1 MTRTA
6 ALLALVCALAVAA
19 GLWTIGGPGQ
29 ARSERRDSQRMS
41 DISALARHAVCL
53 RDHGR
58 AIDASHSNCPPPAQ
72 RTDPLSGELYQVD
85 ETISGEIRICARFEN
100 EMPPARVPRPM
111 DFDPDTGCL
120 IHRTGAPHPQPIP
133 VRH

>member
-41 DISALARHAVCL
+41 DIIALARHAACL
-53 RDHGR
+53 REHGQ
-58 AIDASHSNCPPPAQ
+58 AIDTTHRDCPAPAR
-72 RTDPLSGELYQVD
+72 RTDPLSGDAYHVE
-85 ETISGEIRICARFEN
+85 ETISGDIRVCARFEN
-100 EMPPARVPRPM
+100 DPPPAHVPRTM
-111 DFDPDTGCL
+111 VFADDTGCL
-120 IHRTGAPHPQPIP
+120 TYRAGAQPLRAIP
-133 VRH
+133 VRY